1 MRSASVANEVAWQ
14 VNERGALALEV
25 VLHKATYVLP
35 WSQFLYAEGGED
47 EVRLVFATHDVMVK
61 GSGLG
66 VLLTDVAAHR
76 LAALA
81 EPLSPDRFL
90 GHAVPSVREVAVRK
104 VGHGE
109 DS

>member
-1 MRSASVANEVAWQ
+1 MRSASAVSEVTWQ
-14 VNERGALALEV
+14 VNERGAHALEV
-25 VLHKATYVLP
+25 VLRKATYVLP

-66 VLLTDVAAHR
+66 ALLTDVATHR
-76 LAALA
+76 LAALTA
-81 EPLSPDRFL
+81 PLLPDRL
-90 GHAVPSVREVAVRK
+90 MGRGVPSVCEVAVRK
-104 VGHGE
+104 VGYGE

>member
-35 WSQFLYAEGGED
+35 WSQFLYAEGGDD
-47 EVRLVFATHDVMVK
+47 EVRLVFATHDVIVK
-61 GSGLG
+61 GGGLG
-66 VLLTDVAAHR
+66 ALLTDVADQR

-90 GHAVPSVREVAVRK
+90 GRGVPSVREVVVREI
-104 VGHGE
+104 GQGE